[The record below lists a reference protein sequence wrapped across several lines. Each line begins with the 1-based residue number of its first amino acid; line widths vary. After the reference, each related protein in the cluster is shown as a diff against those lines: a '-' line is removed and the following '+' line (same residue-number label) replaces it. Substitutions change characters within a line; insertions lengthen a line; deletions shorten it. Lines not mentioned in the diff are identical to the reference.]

1 MVRRKRLSKSIL
13 IQAAEIF
20 GNVSVAWFSA
30 GVIIPILGAISDPV
44 EFTLRLL
51 QSLGMAGFFFWSS
64 LELAKRGRK

>member
-1 MVRRKRLSKSIL
+1 LSKSIL